1 MIQASRTMLPLAL
14 AAVWTMAGVGQQSPA
29 PGAQTPPTAQGR
41 PAQDPQQPA
50 PVFRTGI
57 NLVRVDVIVTDGRG
71 NAVTNLTQ
79 ADFDVLEDGQRQA
92 VDSFKL
98 VEVAATPSPD
108 AEPPRPIRTEDD
120 LETEAARPD
129 VRLFAIMLDDYH
141 VRRAS
146 SMVVRAPL
154 IRFIQTQLAPLDMV
168 ALMYP
173 LTPLDDVKF
182 SRNREALVSAIDR
195 FEGRKYNYE
204 PRNELEERY
213 AFYPAATVEMIRN
226 QVSMSAL
233 KGLVTYLGGLREG
246 RKAVVL
252 VSEGYSNNLPPQL
265 NDPNASLPGLNNP
278 ARRMPGVDVDDP
290 RADTARFFNNV
301 DIMNDLR
308 AIYDAANRANT
319 AIYSLDPRGLAPF
332 EYDINEGVGS
342 KTDQNQL
349 RETQDTLRT
358 LADETDGRA
367 IVNSNDLDSG
377 LRQIVKDSSVYY
389 LLGYYSTQAPT
400 DGKFH
405 RIEVKVKRP
414 GVQVRSRKGYWAYT
428 STDAARATA
437 PPKPGPPPEVETA
450 RATLAEVADP
460 PRGRVARSW
469 IGMARGEGGRT
480 RIQFVWEPIP
490 QRSGEARDPAN
501 EPARVWLIASG
512 QGTEPVFRGAVQ
524 QTAVPEPPGPTP
536 AVAAGRRGASVVFA
550 AEPGALQLRVTVEN
564 ANGRL
569 IDSDRRELVVPDFT
583 GTDVMLST
591 PRLLRAYTARELQAI
606 RADPNAVPAV
616 AREFSR
622 RERILVRVEAYGP
635 GETTPAVTAKLLNRQ
650 AQPMLDL
657 TVEPPPAA
665 GGAFQAEVPIASL
678 PPGEYFVEVS
688 ASASPGST
696 RQLIGIRV
704 TG

>member
-1 MIQASRTMLPLAL
+1 
-14 AAVWTMAGVGQQSPA
+14 
-29 PGAQTPPTAQGR
+29 
-41 PAQDPQQPA
+41 
-50 PVFRTGI
+50 
-57 NLVRVDVIVTDGRG
+57 
-71 NAVTNLTQ
+71 
-79 ADFDVLEDGQRQA
+79 
-92 VDSFKL
+92 
-98 VEVAATPSPD
+98 
-108 AEPPRPIRTEDD
+108 
-120 LETEAARPD
+120 
-129 VRLFAIMLDDYH
+129 
-141 VRRAS
+141 
-146 SMVVRAPL
+146 
-154 IRFIQTQLAPLDMV
+154 
-168 ALMYP
+168 
-173 LTPLDDVKF
+173 
-182 SRNREALVSAIDR
+182 
-195 FEGRKYNYE
+195 
-204 PRNELEERY
+204 
-213 AFYPAATVEMIRN
+213 
-226 QVSMSAL
+226 
-233 KGLVTYLGGLREG
+233 
-246 RKAVVL
+246 
-252 VSEGYSNNLPPQL
+252 
-265 NDPNASLPGLNNP
+265 
-278 ARRMPGVDVDDP
+278 
-290 RADTARFFNNV
+290 
-301 DIMNDLR
+301 
-308 AIYDAANRANT
+308 
-319 AIYSLDPRGLAPF
+319 
-332 EYDINEGVGS
+332 
-342 KTDQNQL
+342 
-349 RETQDTLRT
+349 
-358 LADETDGRA
+358 
-367 IVNSNDLDSG
+367 
-377 LRQIVKDSSVYY
+377 
-389 LLGYYSTQAPT
+389 
-400 DGKFH
+400 
-405 RIEVKVKRP
+405 
-414 GVQVRSRKGYWAYT
+414 
-428 STDAARATA
+428 
-437 PPKPGPPPEVETA
+437 
-450 RATLAEVADP
+450 
-460 PRGRVARSW
+460 VARSW